1 MRILVGIAIGFCLT
15 ILLFILLAVV
25 DSYKLTSFDLNKI
38 DIVNIYEYRS
48 DYRKGNKEIS
58 DDQLIYQMVGEE
70 ARSFFKEIS
79 QNLNRKSESYNELMY
94 SIEIKVE
101 NTDYLGNIYPGKGI
115 IEIETLNYYG
125 ELTGKSKE
133 IASSLYTQHRNKINT
148 KLTLGSIQTDVE
160 KLKSINKTNVKN
172 LIENEYKE
180 SDLKLNEKLFL
191 FLKNKIQK
199 KYNEEDFEKYYRKDV
214 WGNPFNVDYTTNLI
228 GLSESLSNSL
238 SKFSIAVWS
247 SGPNGIDERCLGD
260 DIPWPVSREY

>member
-1 MRILVGIAIGFCLT
+1 MRILIGIAIGFSLT
-15 ILLFILLAVV
+15 ILLSIFLAGIE
-25 DSYKLTSFDLNKI
+25 SYKGPPFDVNKI

-48 DYRKGNKEIS
+48 DYEKKNKEIS
-58 DDQLIYQMVGEE
+58 DDQLIYRMVGEE

-79 QNLNRKSESYNELMY
+79 QNLNRKVESYNELIY

-101 NTDYLGNIYPGKGI
+101 NTDYLGNIYPGKGT

-148 KLTLGSIQTDVE
+148 RLTLGSIKIDVD
-160 KLKSINKTNVKN
+160 KLKSINKTNVEN
-172 LIENEYKE
+172 LIENEYKGL
-180 SDLKLNEKLFL
+180 DLKLNEKLFL
-191 FLKNKIQK
+191 FLKNKIRK
-199 KYNEEDFEKYYRKDV
+199 NYNEENYEKYYRKDV
-214 WGNPFNVDYTTNLI
+214 WGNPFNVDYTTNLT

-260 DIPWPVSREY
+260 DIPWPASREY